1 MPKKVNNLPQKA
13 SLASKAKVSPVVAK
27 PSPVLVKQANLFA
40 DLPAKLIE
48 DFQQEFQLNEWHKE
62 DYINCDILTK
72 RFFVIIEGQVEIKQS
87 NPETGREATL
97 DMLYAGDCFDLM
109 VLFDDQP
116 HHVIISPLTTV
127 KLLSVK
133 LATMRHWLWTY
144 PTFNQ
149 QFMPYLAK
157 KMREKEQQASSVVL
171 HDVTTRLSRIILEH
185 INKIKFY
192 TGRKE
197 DEHKAH
203 LVNGL
208 TDETLARMTGSV
220 RQVINKQ
227 LQLWKKQ
234 DILDKKRNQLI
245 IKDLEALEKEAKY
258 TQALPN
264 QPLAK
269 S

>member
-1 MPKKVNNLPQKA
+1 MCQYGSHVPQQANL
-13 SLASKAKVSPVVAK
+13 
-27 PSPVLVKQANLFA
+27 VLVKQANIFA
-40 DLPAKLIE
+40 DLPAKSIE
-48 DFQQEFQLNEWHKE
+48 DFQQEFQLDEWHKG
-62 DYINCDILTK
+62 DYINADILTK
-72 RFFVIIEGQVEIKQS
+72 RFFVVMAGQLEIKQS

-97 DMLYAGDCFDLM
+97 DMFYAGDCFDLM

-116 HHVIISPLTTV
+116 HDVIISPLTTV

-133 LATMRHWLWTY
+133 LTTMRNWLWTY

-157 KMREKEQQASSVVL
+157 KMREKEQQTSSLVL
-171 HDVTTRLSRIILEH
+171 HNVTTRLSRIILEH

-192 TGRKE
+192 TGAKE
-197 DEHKAH
+197 EEHQHH

-220 RQVINKQ
+220 RQVVNQQ
-227 LQLWKKQ
+227 LQQWKKQ
-234 DILDKKRNQLI
+234 GVVDKKRNQMI

-258 TQALPN
+258 THSLPN
-264 QPLAK
+264 VSFFAF
-269 S
+269 STTE